1 MSCAHLP
8 GKDGRYIYTHDLLK
22 LEGARRSSKHL
33 DSQLA
38 AIRTPLQLTAWH
50 QFLRSHPDQDFAGYI
65 LRGIE
70 EGFRIGANPEA
81 LLKPA
86 SRNMQSAQQHPD
98 IIGEYLQTETQKQNI
113 LGPFPPH
120 KSQEVH
126 INRFGVIP
134 KKHQPGKWRLITDLS
149 FPEGA
154 SVNDAI
160 DPSLCSLKYVTVD
173 QVAKKAIQLG
183 IGSLIAKIDIK
194 SAYRLIPVS
203 PLDRHYLGMQW
214 NGQVY
219 VDGMLPF
226 GLRSAPKIFNAVA
239 DALEWCIAKEG
250 VEVIYHYLDDF
261 ATLGPPNSEECS
273 RNLHTLQ
280 SVCKKLGI
288 PLAAEKQAGPST
300 TIEFLGITI
309 DTIRQELRL
318 PDNKLRRL
326 QSLLEEW
333 KHRKSCT
340 RRELESLIGV
350 LQHACTVVAPGRT
363 FLRQVIALL
372 SVAKQPHHH
381 IRLNAA
387 FQSDLTWWRIFA
399 TSWNGS
405 SLVVRAD
412 GKKAQV
418 TTDASGTWGCGGWS
432 GTEWFQLAWDDK
444 SMQLH
449 ITVKELV
456 PILIAVMTWGQKWRG
471 YIVTVLCDNEAVV
484 TILGSRYC
492 KEPTLMHMLRVLF
505 FAEAH
510 YQFRLVAQHI
520 PGTCNTLADHLSR
533 NQLNKFHKKFPSAN
547 EYASPVPF
555 SVLQWLLDTQVDWT
569 SEHWTQL
576 FITFVNKE

>member
-1 MSCAHLP
+1 M
-8 GKDGRYIYTHDLLK
+8 
-22 LEGARRSSKHL
+22 
-33 DSQLA
+33 
-38 AIRTPLQLTAWH
+38 
-50 QFLRSHPDQDFAGYI
+50 
-65 LRGIE
+65 
-70 EGFRIGANPEA
+70 GFRIGANPEA
-81 LLKPA
+81 LLRPA
-86 SRNMQSAQQHPD
+86 SRNMLSAQQHPD
-98 IIGEYLQTETQKQNI
+98 VISEYLQSETQKLNI

-120 KSQEVH
+120 KLQEVH
-126 INRFGVIP
+126 INRFRVIP

-160 DPSLCSLKYVTVD
+160 DPRLCSLKYVTVE
-173 QVAKKAIQLG
+173 QVAKKAMQLG

-214 NGQVY
+214 EGQVY

-239 DALEWCIAKEG
+239 DALEWCIAREG
-250 VEVIYHYLDDF
+250 VEDIYHYLDDF
-261 ATLGPPNSEECS
+261 ATLGLPNSEQCGW
-273 RNLHTLQ
+273 NLHTLQ
-280 SVCKKLGI
+280 SVCQKLGI

-318 PDNKLRRL
+318 PYDKLERL
-326 QSLLEEW
+326 QSLLGEW
-333 KHRKSCT
+333 KRRKSCT

-372 SVAKQPHHH
+372 NVAKQPHHH

-387 FQSDLTWWRIFA
+387 FRSDLTWWRIFA
-399 TSWNGS
+399 ANWNGS
-405 SLVVRAD
+405 ALVVRAD
-412 GKKAQV
+412 GGKAQV
-418 TTDASGTWGCGGWS
+418 VTDASGTWGCGGWS

-449 ITVKELV
+449 IAIKELV
-456 PILIAVMTWGQKWRG
+456 PILIAVMIWGQKWRG
-471 YIVTVLCDNEAVV
+471 YTVAVFCDNEAVV
-484 TILGSRYC
+484 AILGSQYC

-520 PGTCNTLADHLSR
+520 PGTRNTLADHLSR
-533 NQLNKFHKKFPSAN
+533 NQLNEFQKKFLSAN
-547 EYASPVPF
+547 KHASPVPF
-555 SVLQWLLDTQVDWT
+555 SLLQWLLDTQVDWT

-576 FITFVNKE
+576 FTTFVNRE